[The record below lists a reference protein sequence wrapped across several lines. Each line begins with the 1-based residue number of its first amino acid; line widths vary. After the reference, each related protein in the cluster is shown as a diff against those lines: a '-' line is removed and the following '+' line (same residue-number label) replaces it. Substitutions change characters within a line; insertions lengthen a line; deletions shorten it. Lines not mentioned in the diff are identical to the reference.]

1 MDILSTIN
9 GFSFELEFNESNLN
23 KFNITKKIKPLVN
36 EFNKFEDCDK
46 IKKDITDKI
55 KKDITDKIKQKIKSE
70 LDDEIDLINIY
81 KSKLN
86 KIKNEDLSDDKIK
99 QIIETPL
106 EGEFSKHNKV
116 KVITV
121 KLIRTDTD
129 EIDAIFYVKYIQL
142 ENYNKQFQNII
153 NNFKIY

>member
-23 KFNITKKIKPLVN
+23 KFNITKKIKPLMN

-46 IKKDITDKI
+46 IKKDII
-55 KKDITDKIKQKIKSE
+55 DKIKQKIKSE

-129 EIDAIFYVKYIQL
+129 EIDAIFYVKYKQI
-142 ENYNKQFQNII
+142 ENYNKQFQNILDLI
-153 NNFKIY
+153 PT

>member
-36 EFNKFEDCDK
+36 EFNKFEDC
-46 IKKDITDKI
+46 DKI